1 MYYRISISEDT
12 PTEPI
17 PMEPDST
24 PAEDTLL
31 EMESSETGDDE
42 QPEPD
47 STPREPTPLE
57 MESSE
62 TEIGEQPEPDPTP
75 TEPDSTFNI
84 NEDFIIPEQ
93 LQERFVNLS
102 KLTINNNQ

>member
-31 EMESSETGDDE
+31 KMELSETEIDE

-47 STPREPTPLE
+47 S
-57 MESSE
+57 
-62 TEIGEQPEPDPTP
+62 TP

-102 KLTINNNQ
+102 KLTIDNNQ

>member
-17 PMEPDST
+17 PMDPDST
-24 PAEDTLL
+24 PAEHTLL

-47 STPREPTPLE
+47 STPTEPTPLDQRLR
-57 MESSE
+57 M
-62 TEIGEQPEPDPTP
+62 T
-75 TEPDSTFNI
+75 
-84 NEDFIIPEQ
+84 
-93 LQERFVNLS
+93 
-102 KLTINNNQ
+102 NNQSLTQPQESLTQPSISTRISSFPSSFRRGLLI

>member
-1 MYYRISISEDT
+1 MIDMNIILCITQFPLAKTPLQSLYQWSLTQPQQRIRF
-12 PTEPI
+12 
-17 PMEPDST
+17 
-24 PAEDTLL
+24 LK
-31 EMESSETGDDE
+31 MESSETEIDE

-47 STPREPTPLE
+47 S
-57 MESSE
+57 
-62 TEIGEQPEPDPTP
+62 TP

-102 KLTINNNQ
+102 KLTIDNNQ

>member
-17 PMEPDST
+17 PMDPDST
-24 PAEDTLL
+24 PAEHTLL

-47 STPREPTPLE
+47 ST
-57 MESSE
+57 
-62 TEIGEQPEPDPTP
+62 
-75 TEPDSTFNI
+75 FNI
-84 NEDFIIPEQ
+84 N
-93 LQERFVNLS
+93 
-102 KLTINNNQ
+102 

>member
-17 PMEPDST
+17 PMDPDST
-24 PAEDTLL
+24 PAEHTLL

-42 QPEPD
+42 QPESD
-47 STPREPTPLE
+47 S
-57 MESSE
+57 
-62 TEIGEQPEPDPTP
+62 TP

-102 KLTINNNQ
+102 KLTIDNNK